1 MVEYLRDLWDSLTD
15 WAIGITF
22 DWAEVVTAGIILF
35 AAIVLTVLFSKV
47 VFKRLLRLSIVGG
60 ANFDVK
66 TAGALRV
73 PISAFIL
80 LLGLYLALGILSLS
94 DAAQQVVDKASAV
107 IAVLIGAALINGL
120 VSAALFWMEIYFRRT
135 NSDRQRSWMLPLVQ
149 RGAWLLI
156 AAVTTMLALDIL
168 GININPLVAGFGIT
182 GLAAALALQSILGNF
197 FAGTYVM
204 SEGVVRAGDYIE
216 TESGISGYVVD
227 VNWHSTILRTWTNNL
242 VAVPNAKISDSVITN
257 YSKPEAPL
265 DVIISCGVS
274 YESDLP
280 RVKAVSLDVME
291 KLRREHPD
299 AHEDS
304 APIFR
309 YEAFGDSNINF
320 YLVMRANNRL
330 AGFEVRS
337 ELIEQLHSR
346 LSAEGIT
353 INYPIRKLQFPEG
366 WIPQKGT
373 QPDP

>member
-22 DWAEVVTAGIILF
+22 DWAEVVTAGIILV

-47 VFKRLLRLSIVGG
+47 VFKRLVRLSIVGG

-299 AHEDS
+299 AQEDS
-304 APIFR
+304 KPIFR